1 VYKLHKAL
9 YGLRQA
15 LRAWNSKLDT
25 VLSDLGFNKCKLEY
39 GLYTRVKNKVRL
51 IVGVYV
57 DDLIILGE
65 FDHELNLFKEEM
77 KRVFHMSILGPLS
90 YYLRIEVRQ
99 ESQGIGLSQCSYAE
113 KLLEKAGLSHC
124 NSCAT
129 PMEAKLK
136 LSKKSHSSPPVD
148 ATMYRSLIGSLKYLL
163 HTRPELTYSVCYL
176 SCFMEEPNEEHLSAV
191 KHVLRCV
198 VGTVDYGLLYPRG
211 CGEELKILGYNDSD
225 LASDINDSRST
236 SGMIF
241 FLGDGATTWNSQ
253 KQRVVALSSCEAE
266 YIIGLMVTCQAVW
279 MERLLEELTG
289 IELAA
294 PRIMM
299 DNTSV
304 IALSKNLVLHARSKH
319 IKTKFHYIR
328 ECVDG

>member
-1 VYKLHKAL
+1 MSHDPPPPRFIIGNKEQKVYKLHKAL

-163 HTRPELTYSVCYL
+163 HTRPELTC
-176 SCFMEEPNEEHLSAV
+176 A
-191 KHVLRCV
+191 
-198 VGTVDYGLLYPRG
+198 
-211 CGEELKILGYNDSD
+211 I
-225 LASDINDSRST
+225 
-236 SGMIF
+236 
-241 FLGDGATTWNSQ
+241 
-253 KQRVVALSSCEAE
+253 
-266 YIIGLMVTCQAVW
+266 
-279 MERLLEELTG
+279 
-289 IELAA
+289 
-294 PRIMM
+294 
-299 DNTSV
+299 
-304 IALSKNLVLHARSKH
+304 
-319 IKTKFHYIR
+319 
-328 ECVDG
+328 